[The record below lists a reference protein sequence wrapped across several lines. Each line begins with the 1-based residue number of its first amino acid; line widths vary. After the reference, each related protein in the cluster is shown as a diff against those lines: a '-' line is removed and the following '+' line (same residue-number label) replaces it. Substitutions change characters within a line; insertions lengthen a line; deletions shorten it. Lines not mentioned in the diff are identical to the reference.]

1 MDYHNGPLSVLMP
14 FGIWGMLSYVW
25 LALATLFTLYR
36 NYRYG
41 DDDLKTVNAFL
52 FALAINS
59 VFGFFFLFGS
69 YAYDVGGLVKLAGFS
84 VAFNWGVRRAPPQ
97 PAPATSLIRR
107 LPARP
112 GNPKVLPA

>member
-1 MDYHNGPLSVLMP
+1 M
-14 FGIWGMLSYVW
+14 ISYLW

-41 DDDLKTVNAFL
+41 DADLKTVNAFL
-52 FALAINS
+52 LALAINA

-69 YAYDVGGLVKLAGFS
+69 YAYDVGGLAKYAGFS
-84 VAFNWGVRRAPPQ
+84 VAFNWGVRRAPSRQ
-97 PAPATSLIRR
+97 TATTPLIRR

-112 GNPKVLPA
+112 GKPRVLPA